1 MTSLNEAEAA
11 RALRAASASVETSPD
26 PSVPPTADEPSP
38 VTVALDLAAAR
49 ADRTAKADSWLRD
62 LLGSADGVA
71 LVAVGGYGRSEMGPG
86 SDLDVVMLHDGRPDV
101 VQIAD
106 KIWYP
111 IWDAGW
117 KLDHSVRTVAEAVAV
132 ANSDMKAALGMLHA
146 RHIAGVPDL
155 TARLREHAFGQWRAR
170 ASKRLPELREMV
182 RERAERLGEV
192 AFLLEPDLKEAR
204 GGLRDVHALEAIAA
218 AWVAAGPGPAVRS
231 AYRRLIDVRD
241 TLQDVAGRS
250 TTRMVAQEQDAIAT
264 RLGMADADE
273 LLRAV
278 SEAART
284 VSYASDVTWR
294 AVEGSLRRRPKAE
307 RKPVAEG
314 VVEQDG
320 EVVLARGVD
329 PASDPT
335 LVVRAAAAA
344 AQVGLPLSPPTVDLL
359 ASKSPPMPVPWP
371 PAALAAFVALLGA
384 GRASLV
390 VIEALDQAGLMAKLI
405 PEWESVRYR
414 RQHNPLHRYTVD
426 RHLVEAAIE
435 AAALTRNVARP
446 DLLLLGALFHDI
458 GKGAD
463 GDHSIAGAAMMPAIC
478 ARFGMNERDTAA
490 LTTMVRYHLLITQ
503 TATRRD
509 LDDPATVA
517 VVAEAVGSPLVLE
530 LLHALSEA
538 DARATGTP
546 MWDDWRA
553 RLVADL
559 VRRTAAALAGEP
571 LAEQQADMPAE
582 VVKLAELGEL
592 AVIFDSGSGSSTVT
606 VIAPDQPGLLWRS
619 AGVLALHRLGVRAA
633 TATSI
638 GPTAVTIFEV
648 EPTYFSDV
656 DPVRIRDDMRRAI
669 EGGLDV
675 AQKLARRE
683 ASAAGRKAVATP
695 PARVLLPGGAS
706 DQATV
711 IEVRAHDR
719 PGLLFT
725 VTKVLATEGL
735 DVRSARVE
743 TLGAE
748 VVDAFYVTDRAGRPL
763 AADRAESVRRGVEEA
778 LTSSGPR
785 P

>member
-1 MTSLNEAEAA
+1 
-11 RALRAASASVETSPD
+11 LRE
-26 PSVPPTADEPSP
+26 
-38 VTVALDLAAAR
+38 
-49 ADRTAKADSWLRD
+49 
-62 LLGSADGVA
+62 LLGGADGVA
-71 LVAVGGYGRSEMGPG
+71 LVAVGGYGRGELGPG
-86 SDLDVVMLHDGRPDV
+86 SDLDVMMLHDGRSDV

-106 KIWYP
+106 QVWYP

-117 KLDHSVRTVAEAVAV
+117 QLDHSVRTVADAVSV
-132 ANSDMKAALGMLHA
+132 ANADMKAALGMLHA

-155 TARLREHAFGQWRAR
+155 TARLREHAFGQWRSR
-170 ASKRLPELREMV
+170 ASKRLPELHDMV

-218 AWVAAGPGPAVRS
+218 AWVAAGPGPPVRA

-241 TLQDVAGRS
+241 TLQEVSGRP
-250 TTRMVAQEQDAIAT
+250 TTRMVAQEQEAIAA

-273 LLRAV
+273 LLRAI

-294 AVEGSLRRRPKAE
+294 SVEGSLRRRPKAE

-329 PASDPT
+329 PTPDPT

-344 AQVGLPLSPPTVDLL
+344 AQVGLPLSPPTIDLL
-359 ASKSPPMPVPWP
+359 ANKCPPMPNPWP
-371 PAALAAFVALLGA
+371 SIARDAFVALLGA
-384 GRASLV
+384 GRPALV
-390 VIEALDQAGLMAKLI
+390 VFEALDQAGLMARMI

-426 RHLVEAAIE
+426 RHLVETAIE
-435 AAALTRNVARP
+435 AAALTRRVARP
-446 DLLLLGALFHDI
+446 DLLLLGSLFHDI
-458 GKGAD
+458 GKGSD
-463 GDHSIAGAAMMPAIC
+463 GDHSLAGAALMPGIA
-478 ARFGMNERDTAA
+478 ARLGMNERDTAV
-490 LTTMVRYHLLITQ
+490 LTTLVRHHLLLSQ

-509 LDDPATVA
+509 LDDPATVSA
-517 VVAEAVGSPLVLE
+517 VAQAVGSPLVLE
-530 LLHALSEA
+530 LLHALTEA

-559 VRRTAAALAGEP
+559 VSRTAAMLAGEVVP
-571 LAEQQADMPAE
+571 PPVAELPPAI
-582 VVKLAELGEL
+582 VKLAEVGQL
-592 AVIFDSGSGSSTVT
+592 AVISESADDHSRIT

-633 TATSI
+633 SATSI
-638 GPTAVTIFEV
+638 GPTAVTVFDV
-648 EPTYFSDV
+648 EPTYFSEV
-656 DPVRIRDDMRRAI
+656 DPARIQDDMRRAI

-683 ASAAGRKAVATP
+683 ASAATRKSIALP
-695 PARVLLPGGAS
+695 PATVLLPGGAS
-706 DQATV
+706 DKATV
-711 IEVRAHDR
+711 LEVRAHDR

-725 VTKVLATEGL
+725 VTRVLAAEGL

-748 VVDAFYVTDRAGRPL
+748 VVDAFYVTDRGGRPL
-763 AADRAESVRRGVEEA
+763 VPERAEAVRRAVEEA
-778 LTSSGPR
+778 LRGSAPR
-785 P
+785 S

>member
-1 MTSLNEAEAA
+1 
-11 RALRAASASVETSPD
+11 
-26 PSVPPTADEPSP
+26 
-38 VTVALDLAAAR
+38 
-49 ADRTAKADSWLRD
+49 
-62 LLGSADGVA
+62 
-71 LVAVGGYGRSEMGPG
+71 
-86 SDLDVVMLHDGRPDV
+86 
-101 VQIAD
+101 
-106 KIWYP
+106 
-111 IWDAGW
+111 
-117 KLDHSVRTVAEAVAV
+117 
-132 ANSDMKAALGMLHA
+132 
-146 RHIAGVPDL
+146 
-155 TARLREHAFGQWRAR
+155 
-170 ASKRLPELREMV
+170 
-182 RERAERLGEV
+182 
-192 AFLLEPDLKEAR
+192 
-204 GGLRDVHALEAIAA
+204 
-218 AWVAAGPGPAVRS
+218 
-231 AYRRLIDVRD
+231 
-241 TLQDVAGRS
+241 
-250 TTRMVAQEQDAIAT
+250 
-264 RLGMADADE
+264 
-273 LLRAV
+273 
-278 SEAART
+278 
-284 VSYASDVTWR
+284 
-294 AVEGSLRRRPKAE
+294 
-307 RKPVAEG
+307 
-314 VVEQDG
+314 
-320 EVVLARGVD
+320 
-329 PASDPT
+329 
-335 LVVRAAAAA
+335 
-344 AQVGLPLSPPTVDLL
+344 
-359 ASKSPPMPVPWP
+359 
-371 PAALAAFVALLGA
+371 
-384 GRASLV
+384 
-390 VIEALDQAGLMAKLI
+390 
-405 PEWESVRYR
+405 
-414 RQHNPLHRYTVD
+414 
-426 RHLVEAAIE
+426 
-435 AAALTRNVARP
+435 
-446 DLLLLGALFHDI
+446 
-458 GKGAD
+458 
-463 GDHSIAGAAMMPAIC
+463 
-478 ARFGMNERDTAA
+478 MNERDTAA

-582 VVKLAELGEL
+582 VVKLA
-592 AVIFDSGSGSSTVT
+592 

>member
-1 MTSLNEAEAA
+1 MVSGL
-11 RALRAASASVETSPD
+11 ASTGSG
-26 PSVPPTADEPSP
+26 
-38 VTVALDLAAAR
+38 LDLGAAR
-49 ADRTAKADSWLRD
+49 ADRTAKADAWLRD
-62 LLGSADGVA
+62 LLGDADGVA
-71 LVAVGGYGRSEMGPG
+71 LVAVGGYGRGEMGPG
-86 SDLDVVMLHDGRPDV
+86 SDLDVLMLHDGRPDV

-106 KIWYP
+106 QVWYP

-117 KLDHSVRTVAEAVAV
+117 KLDHSVRTVAEAVAI

-170 ASKRLPELREMV
+170 ASKRLPQLHEMV

-218 AWVAAGPGPAVRS
+218 AWVAAGPGPAVRA

-241 TLQDVAGRS
+241 TLQDVSGRP
-250 TTRMVAQEQDAIAT
+250 TTRMVAQEQEAIAHT
-264 RLGMADADE
+264 LGMADADE

-294 AVEGSLRRRPKAE
+294 SVEGTLRRRPKAE

-320 EVVLARGVD
+320 EVVLARGID
-329 PASDPT
+329 PATDPT
-335 LVVRAAAAA
+335 LVIRAAAAA
-344 AQVGLPLSPPTVDLL
+344 AQVGLPLSPPTVELL
-359 ASKSPPMPVPWP
+359 AAKSPPMPIPWP
-371 PAALAAFVALLGA
+371 AAAREAFVSLLGA
-384 GRASLV
+384 GRAALV
-390 VIEALDQAGLMAKLI
+390 VFEALDQAGLMTRLI

-414 RQHNPLHRYTVD
+414 RQHNPMHRYTVD
-426 RHLVEAAIE
+426 RHLVETAIE
-435 AAALTRNVARP
+435 AAALTRTVARP

-463 GDHSIAGAAMMPAIC
+463 GDHSIAGAAIVPNIA
-478 ARFGMNERDTAA
+478 ARIGLNDRDTAA
-490 LTTMVRYHLLITQ
+490 LVAMVRHHLLLMQ

-517 VVAEAVGSPLVLE
+517 TVAQAAGTPQVLE
-530 LLHALSEA
+530 LLHALTEA
-538 DARATGTP
+538 DARATGMP

-559 VRRTAAALAGEP
+559 VRRAAASLAGEP
-571 LAEQQADMPAE
+571 IPQPEVVLPPAI
-582 VVKLAELGEL
+582 VKLAERGEL
-592 AVIFDSGSGSSTVT
+592 VVVSESSAGSSTVT

-633 TATSI
+633 TATSV

-648 EPTYFSDV
+648 EPTYFADV
-656 DPVRIRDDMRRAI
+656 EPARIQDDMRRAI

-683 ASAAGRKAVATP
+683 ASAATRKSIALP
-695 PARVLLPGGAS
+695 PARVMLPGGAS
-706 DQATV
+706 DQSTV

-725 VTKVLATEGL
+725 VTKVLAAEGL
-735 DVRSARVE
+735 DVRAARVE

-748 VVDAFYVTDRAGRPL
+748 VVDAFYVTDRGGRVL
-763 AADRAESVRRGVEEA
+763 APDRAESVRSAVEEA
-778 LTSSGPR
+778 LSVAPPR
-785 P
+785 S

>member
-1 MTSLNEAEAA
+1 VTSLNEAAAA
-11 RALRAASASVETSPD
+11 RGKRAAAALSSGSGIDAIL
-26 PSVPPTADEPSP
+26 ADAP
-38 VTVALDLAAAR
+38 LDLSALR
-49 ADRTAKADSWLRD
+49 ADRTAKADAWLRQ
-62 LLGSADGVA
+62 LLADADGVA
-71 LVAVGGYGRSEMGPG
+71 LVAVGGYGRGELGPG
-86 SDLDVVMLHDGRPDV
+86 SDLDVLMLHDGRPDV

-106 KIWYP
+106 QVWYP

-117 KLDHSVRTVAEAVAV
+117 KLDHSVRTVADAVAV
-132 ANSDMKAALGMLHA
+132 ANADMKAALGMLHA

-170 ASKRLPELREMV
+170 ASKRLPELHEMV
-182 RERAERLGEV
+182 RARAERLGEV

-218 AWVAAGPGPAVRS
+218 AWVAAGPGPAVRA

-241 TLQDVAGRS
+241 TLQDVAGRP
-250 TTRMVAQEQDAIAT
+250 TTRMVAQEQEAIAA
-264 RLGMADADE
+264 RLGMADGDE

-307 RKPVAEG
+307 RKPLAEG

-320 EVVLARGVD
+320 EGVLARGVD
-329 PASDPT
+329 PTTDPT
-335 LVVRAAAAA
+335 LPLRAVAAA
-344 AQVGLPLSPPTVDLL
+344 AQAGLSLSPPTIDML
-359 ASKSPPMPVPWP
+359 STKCPPMPEPWP
-371 PAALAAFVALLGA
+371 ALARDAFIALLGA
-384 GRASLV
+384 GRPALV
-390 VIEALDQAGLMAKLI
+390 VFEALDQAGLMTGLI
-405 PEWESVRYR
+405 PEWEGVRYR

-426 RHLVEAAIE
+426 RHLVETAIE
-435 AAALTRNVARP
+435 AAALTRRVARP

-458 GKGAD
+458 GKGSE
-463 GDHSIAGAAMMPAIC
+463 GNHSIAGATLVSGIA
-478 ARFGMNERDTAA
+478 ARIGLNARDTNVLVAI
-490 LTTMVRYHLLITQ
+490 VRHHLLLPQ

-517 VVAEAVGSPLVLE
+517 AVAEAVGSPQVLE

-546 MWDDWRA
+546 LWDDWRA

-559 VRRTAAALAGEP
+559 VRRTAAVLAGETIP
-571 LAEQQADMPAE
+571 TPDADLPPAI
-582 VVKLAELGEL
+582 VKLAERGQL
-592 AVIFDSGSGSSTVT
+592 AVVSEYTADTSRIT

-638 GPTAVTIFEV
+638 GPTAVTVFEV
-648 EPTYFSDV
+648 EPTYFSEV
-656 DPVRIRDDMRRAI
+656 DPARIQDDMRRAI

-683 ASAAGRKAVATP
+683 ASAATRKSIALP

-706 DQATV
+706 DKATV
-711 IEVRAHDR
+711 LEVRAHDR

-725 VTKVLATEGL
+725 VTRMLAAEGL

-748 VVDAFYVTDRAGRPL
+748 VVDAFYVTDRSGRPL
-763 AADRAESVRRGVEEA
+763 PPDRAEAVRRSIEEGLGA
-778 LTSSGPR
+778 TGPR
-785 P
+785 A

>member
-1 MTSLNEAEAA
+1 VPSLNDAEAA
-11 RALRAASASVETSPD
+11 RAQRAASASEDVLPD
-26 PSVPPTADEPSP
+26 QAPR
-38 VTVALDLAAAR
+38 DLSAVR
-49 ADRTAKADSWLRD
+49 AERTAKADAWLRD
-62 LLGSADGVA
+62 LLGDADGVA
-71 LVAVGGYGRSEMGPG
+71 LVAVGGYGRGELGPG

-106 KIWYP
+106 QVWYP

-117 KLDHSVRTVAEAVAV
+117 KLDHSVRTVADAVSV
-132 ANSDMKAALGMLHA
+132 ANADMKAALGMLHA

-170 ASKRLPELREMV
+170 ASKRLPELHEMV
-182 RERAERLGEV
+182 RERADRLGEV

-218 AWVAAGPGPAVRS
+218 AWVAAGPGPTVRA

-241 TLQDVAGRS
+241 TLQEVAGRP
-250 TTRMVAQEQDAIAT
+250 TTRMVAQEQEAIAAL
-264 RLGMADADE
+264 LGMSDADE
-273 LLRAV
+273 LLRAI

-294 AVEGSLRRRPKAE
+294 SVEGSLRRRPKAE
-307 RKPVAEG
+307 RRPVAEG

-329 PASDPT
+329 PTPDPT
-335 LVVRAAAAA
+335 LVLRAAAAA
-344 AQVGLPLSPPTVDLL
+344 AQVGLPLSPPTIDLL
-359 ASKSPPMPVPWP
+359 ATKCPPMPTPWP
-371 PAALAAFVALLGA
+371 TSARDAFVALLGA
-384 GRASLV
+384 GRPALV
-390 VIEALDQAGLMAKLI
+390 VFEALDQAGLMTRLI

-426 RHLVEAAIE
+426 RHLVETAIE
-435 AAALTRNVARP
+435 AAALTRRVARP
-446 DLLLLGALFHDI
+446 DLLLLSALFHDI
-458 GKGAD
+458 GKGAT
-463 GDHSIAGAAMMPAIC
+463 GDHSVAGAAMMPTIAR
-478 ARFGMNERDTAA
+478 RFGLGDRDCAV
-490 LTTMVRYHLLITQ
+490 LVSLVRNHLLLSQ

-517 VVAEAVGSPLVLE
+517 SVAEAVGSPLVLE
-530 LLHALSEA
+530 LLHALTEA

-559 VRRTAAALAGEP
+559 VRRTAAVLAGEEIALP
-571 LAEQQADMPAE
+571 GADLPPAIVALAERGQ
-582 VVKLAELGEL
+582 L
-592 AVIFDSGSGSSTVT
+592 AVISEHTAEHSRVT
-606 VIAPDQPGLLWRS
+606 VVAPDQPGLLWRS
-619 AGVLALHRLGVRAA
+619 AGVLALHRLGVRSA

-638 GPTAVTIFEV
+638 GPTAVTVFEV
-648 EPTYFSDV
+648 EPTYFSEV
-656 DPVRIRDDMRRAI
+656 DPARIQDDMRRAI

-683 ASAAGRKAVATP
+683 ASAATRKSIALP

-711 IEVRAHDR
+711 LEVRAHDR

-725 VTKVLATEGL
+725 VTRVLAAEGL

-748 VVDAFYVTDRAGRPL
+748 VVDAFYVTDRGGRPL
-763 AADRAESVRRGVEEA
+763 TSDRAEAVRRAVEEA
-778 LTSSGPR
+778 LEGTGPR

>member
-1 MTSLNEAEAA
+1 MTSLDGAGAA
-11 RALRAASASVETSPD
+11 RTHDAASTANGVRDVAISGEGTAVSEPAHDLAALRAE
-26 PSVPPTADEPSP
+26 
-38 VTVALDLAAAR
+38 
-49 ADRTAKADSWLRD
+49 RTAQADAWLRE
-62 LLGSADGVA
+62 LLGGADGVA
-71 LVAVGGYGRSEMGPG
+71 LVAVGGYGRGELGPG
-86 SDLDVVMLHDGRPDV
+86 SDLDVMMLHDGRSDV

-106 KIWYP
+106 QVWYP

-117 KLDHSVRTVAEAVAV
+117 QLDHSVRTVADAVSV
-132 ANSDMKAALGMLHA
+132 ANADMKAALGMLHA

-155 TARLREHAFGQWRAR
+155 TARLREHAFGQWRSR
-170 ASKRLPELREMV
+170 ASKRLPELHEMV
-182 RERAERLGEV
+182 RDRAERLGEV

-218 AWVAAGPGPAVRS
+218 AWVAAGPGPPVRA

-241 TLQDVAGRS
+241 TLQEVAGRPS
-250 TTRMVAQEQDAIAT
+250 TRMVAQEQEAIAA
-264 RLGMADADE
+264 RLGMVDADE

-294 AVEGSLRRRPKAE
+294 SVEGSLRRRPKAE

-329 PASDPT
+329 PTPDPT

-344 AQVGLPLSPPTVDLL
+344 AQVGLPLSPPTIDLL
-359 ASKSPPMPVPWP
+359 ANKCPPMPTPWP
-371 PAALAAFVALLGA
+371 SMARDAFVALLGA
-384 GRASLV
+384 GRPALV
-390 VIEALDQAGLMAKLI
+390 VFEALDQAGLMTRLI

-426 RHLVEAAIE
+426 RHLVETAIE
-435 AAALTRNVARP
+435 AAALTRRVARP
-446 DLLLLGALFHDI
+446 DLLLLGSLFHDI
-458 GKGAD
+458 GKGSD
-463 GDHSIAGAAMMPAIC
+463 GDHSIAGAALMPAI
-478 ARFGMNERDTAA
+478 AGRLGMNERDSAV
-490 LTTMVRYHLLITQ
+490 LTTLVRHHLLLSQ

-509 LDDPATVA
+509 LDDPATVSA
-517 VVAEAVGSPLVLE
+517 VAQAVGSQLVLE
-530 LLHALSEA
+530 LLHALTEA

-559 VRRTAAALAGEP
+559 VSRTSAMLAGEAVAP
-571 LAEQQADMPAE
+571 PVAELPPAIL
-582 VVKLAELGEL
+582 KLAELGQL
-592 AVIFDSGSGSSTVT
+592 AVISEGTADHSRIT

-633 TATSI
+633 SATSI
-638 GPTAVTIFEV
+638 GPTAVTVFDV
-648 EPTYFSDV
+648 EPTYFSEV
-656 DPVRIRDDMRRAI
+656 DPARIQDDMRRAI

-683 ASAAGRKAVATP
+683 ATAATRKSIALP
-695 PARVLLPGGAS
+695 PATVLLPGGAS
-706 DQATV
+706 DKATV
-711 IEVRAHDR
+711 LEVRAHDR

-725 VTKVLATEGL
+725 VTRVLAAEGL

-748 VVDAFYVTDRAGRPL
+748 VVDAFYLTDRGGRPL
-763 AADRAESVRRGVEEA
+763 AAERAEAVRRAVEEA
-778 LTSSGPR
+778 LRGSGPR
-785 P
+785 S

>member
-1 MTSLNEAEAA
+1 MASGLTS
-11 RALRAASASVETSPD
+11 AASSI
-26 PSVPPTADEPSP
+26 
-38 VTVALDLAAAR
+38 DLGAVR
-49 ADRTAKADSWLRD
+49 ADRTAKADAWLRE
-62 LLGSADGVA
+62 LLGDADGVA
-71 LVAVGGYGRSEMGPG
+71 LVAVGGYGRGEMGPG

-106 KIWYP
+106 QVWYP

-155 TARLREHAFGQWRAR
+155 TARLREHAFGQWRSR
-170 ASKRLPELREMV
+170 APKRLPELHEMV

-218 AWVAAGPGPAVRS
+218 AWVAAGPGPAVRA

-241 TLQDVAGRS
+241 TLQEVAGRS
-250 TTRMVAQEQDAIAT
+250 TTRMVAQEQEAIA
-264 RLGMADADE
+264 RALGMVDADE

-294 AVEGSLRRRPKAE
+294 SVEGTLRRRPKAE

-320 EVVLARGVD
+320 EVVLARGID
-329 PASDPT
+329 PATDPT

-359 ASKSPPMPVPWP
+359 AAKSPPMPVPWP
-371 PAALAAFVALLGA
+371 AAAREAFVSLLGA
-384 GRASLV
+384 GRSALV
-390 VIEALDQAGLMAKLI
+390 VFEALDQAGLMTRLI
-405 PEWESVRYR
+405 PEWETVRYR

-463 GDHSIAGAAMMPAIC
+463 GDHSTAGAVIVANIA
-478 ARFGMNERDTAA
+478 ARIGLNERDTAA
-490 LTTMVRYHLLITQ
+490 LVAMVRYHLLLMQ

-517 VVAEAVGSPLVLE
+517 AVVQAAGSPQVLE
-530 LLHALSEA
+530 LLHALTEA
-538 DARATGTP
+538 DARATGMP

-559 VRRTAAALAGEP
+559 VRRAAASLAGQP
-571 LAEQQADMPAE
+571 IPQPVADLPPAIL
-582 VVKLAELGEL
+582 KLAERGEL
-592 AVIFDSGSGSSTVT
+592 TVVSESSPGSSTVT

-633 TATSI
+633 TATSV

-656 DPVRIRDDMRRAI
+656 EPARIQDDMRRAI

-683 ASAAGRKAVATP
+683 ATAATRKSIALP

-706 DQATV
+706 DHSTV

-735 DVRSARVE
+735 DVRAARVE

-748 VVDAFYVTDRAGRPL
+748 VVDAFYVTDRGGRVL
-763 AADRAESVRRGVEEA
+763 APDRAESVRRAVEEA
-778 LTSSGPR
+778 LSVVPPR
-785 P
+785 S

>member
-1 MTSLNEAEAA
+1 VTSLNEAEAA
-11 RALRAASASVETSPD
+11 RVQRAASASSGDSDQSTNEPVPD
-26 PSVPPTADEPSP
+26 LGS
-38 VTVALDLAAAR
+38 AR
-49 ADRTAKADSWLRD
+49 ADRTAKADGWLRE
-62 LLGSADGVA
+62 LLGDADGVA
-71 LVAVGGYGRSEMGPG
+71 LVAVGGYGRGELGPG
-86 SDLDVVMLHDGRPDV
+86 SDLDVMMLHDGRPDV

-106 KIWYP
+106 QVWYP

-117 KLDHSVRTVAEAVAV
+117 KLDHSVRTVADAVSV
-132 ANSDMKAALGMLHA
+132 ANGDMKAALGMLHA

-155 TARLREHAFGQWRAR
+155 TARLREHAFGQWRSR
-170 ASKRLPELREMV
+170 ASKRLPELHEMV

-218 AWVAAGPGPAVRS
+218 AWVAAGPGPAVRA

-241 TLQDVAGRS
+241 TLQDVAGRP
-250 TTRMVAQEQDAIAT
+250 TTRMVAQEQEAIAA
-264 RLGMADADE
+264 RLGMTDADH

-284 VSYASDVTWR
+284 ISYASDVTWR

-329 PASDPT
+329 PTPDPT

-344 AQVGLPLSPPTVDLL
+344 AQVGLPLSPPTIDLL
-359 ASKSPPMPVPWP
+359 ATKCPPMPTPWP
-371 PAALAAFVALLGA
+371 GTARDAFVALLGA
-384 GRASLV
+384 GRPALV
-390 VIEALDQAGLMAKLI
+390 VFEALDQAGLMTRLI
-405 PEWESVRYR
+405 PEWEAVRYR

-426 RHLVEAAIE
+426 RHLVETAIE
-435 AAALTRNVARP
+435 AAALTRRVARP

-458 GKGAD
+458 GKGQD
-463 GDHSIAGAAMMPAIC
+463 GDHSIAGAALMPEIAS
-478 ARFGMNERDTAA
+478 RMGLNERDNGV
-490 LTTMVRYHLLITQ
+490 LTSLVRHHLLLSQ

-509 LDDPATVA
+509 LDDPATVSA
-517 VVAEAVGSPLVLE
+517 VATAVGSPLVLE
-530 LLHALSEA
+530 LLHALTEA

-559 VRRTAAALAGEP
+559 VRRTNALLAGEALAP
-571 LAEQQADMPAE
+571 PDANLPSAILQLAERGQ
-582 VVKLAELGEL
+582 L
-592 AVIFDSGSGSSTVT
+592 AVISENTAEHSRIT

-633 TATSI
+633 TATAI
-638 GPTAVTIFEV
+638 GPTAVTVFDV
-648 EPTYFSDV
+648 EPTYFAEI
-656 DPVRIRDDMRRAI
+656 DPARIQDDMRRAI

-683 ASAAGRKAVATP
+683 ASAATRKSIALP

-711 IEVRAHDR
+711 LEVRAHDR

-725 VTKVLATEGL
+725 VTRVLAADGL

-748 VVDAFYVTDRAGRPL
+748 VVDAFYVTDRGGRPL
-763 AADRAESVRRGVEEA
+763 PADRAEAVRRAVEEA
-778 LTSSGPR
+778 LEGSGPR
-785 P
+785 DLPPAPPSP